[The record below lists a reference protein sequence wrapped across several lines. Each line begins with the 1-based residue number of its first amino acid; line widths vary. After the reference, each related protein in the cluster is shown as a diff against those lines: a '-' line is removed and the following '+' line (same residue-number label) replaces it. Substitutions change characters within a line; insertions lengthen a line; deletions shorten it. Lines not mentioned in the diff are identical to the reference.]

1 MIRIIVFVLTG
12 RAGSIEPL
20 GFLSV
25 LVCQPIYNILR
36 SPERQKVWS
45 RLHVFLPS
53 LTWLY
58 ISTPFIRIWSAFTP
72 FAETCHTTAVEKSV
86 SQRVITPWREVFY
99 LLWMALVGAA
109 LGRGM
114 GANSTLY
121 GLLGSMCLMSLA
133 LGSLT
138 YFALDENDLG
148 TSSHQFRIR
157 LSLIF
162 CLIISS
168 LLLNQR

>member
-1 MIRIIVFVLTG
+1 MIRVIVFVLTG

-20 GFLSV
+20 EFLSV

-53 LTWLY
+53 FTWLW

-72 FAETCHTTAVEKSV
+72 FAETWHTTAVEKSV
-86 SQRVITPWREVFY
+86 SQRATTPRREIFY
-99 LLWMALVGAA
+99 LLWMASVGAA
-109 LGRGM
+109 FDTGM
-114 GANSTLY
+114 GANSNLY

-138 YFALDENDLG
+138 YSRSTG
-148 TSSHQFRIR
+148 TI
-157 LSLIF
+157 
-162 CLIISS
+162 
-168 LLLNQR
+168 